1 MDVKHQPCRVWCDAS
16 DTAIGVIQESGD
28 GIVEDRSW
36 LRPKDDKRHI
46 NLAELNAA
54 VEGLKLAV
62 YYGIKEVTLLSDSK
76 TVHAWL
82 SARLRHTQRVK
93 VHGLHDVVIERR
105 LKTINDIVA
114 ETGMVVSVD

>member
-16 DTAIGVIQESGD
+16 DTAIGVVLESGD

-54 VEGLKLAV
+54 GRA
-62 YYGIKEVTLLSDSK
+62 LS
-76 TVHAWL
+76 WL
-82 SARLRHTQRVK
+82 
-93 VHGLHDVVIERR
+93 
-105 LKTINDIVA
+105 
-114 ETGMVVSVD
+114 